1 MRVVIFVVDSTSRV
15 LLYIVANKDT
25 KLTSIASTFQIIGIA
40 SARSDDKQLV
50 CFVNSVALIKSPWG
64 FQIFSYGLA
73 GIFYG
78 LDRSLAAIYAKFVA
92 QVVEDLSNEFFF
104 CSSSNPS
111 NSGISYSRSELF
123 SPVISS

>member
-25 KLTSIASTFQIIGIA
+25 KLTSISSTFQIIGIA
-40 SARSDDKQLV
+40 SVRSDDKQLV

-64 FQIFSYGLA
+64 FQILSYGLA

-104 CSSSNPS
+104 LLIIQSFQL
-111 NSGISYSRSELF
+111 GYI
-123 SPVISS
+123 V